1 LGRLGPGECLG
12 EFSFLTR
19 KPRTASVRAVESTE
33 LLELSAT
40 DMDAVV
46 GAHPR
51 LHKLLHQMYRERA
64 LVNVLAR
71 SPLFEMLSAEDRDRV
86 AAQVDLVTMKRGETV
101 VRRGEGG
108 GAIYLVKSGKLEVRA
123 EASKNEEIKLATLS
137 PHQFFGEVSFLTGV
151 PRTATVIALEESE
164 LLKLNAAELRRL
176 VEDYPVMTR
185 VLKRYHLDRVM
196 ATAETL
202 KSFLRKERIEGVL
215 R

>member
-1 LGRLGPGECLG
+1 
-12 EFSFLTR
+12 
-19 KPRTASVRAVESTE
+19 
-33 LLELSAT
+33 
-40 DMDAVV
+40 
-46 GAHPR
+46 
-51 LHKLLHQMYRERA
+51 MYRERA